1 VSSSFRSV
9 LLEELSEWLPEEAL
23 GRLASAEDASAAAFA
38 DRGLRSLLP
47 LGLEASGLSAAASL
61 VRALPGLLSVDA
73 ARNSMFGLEKIARAH
88 AAPEL
93 LVRAAHGVC
102 ACALSLGL
110 TEGRGPEAAVR
121 SQTQL
126 VSALVRLVT
135 TSTKAKVPVDAV
147 LGSLARA
154 LPS

>member
-1 VSSSFRSV
+1 LEPSFRSL

-23 GRLASAEDASAAAFA
+23 QALGSAEDASALSFA

-47 LGLEASGLSAAASL
+47 LGLEASGLAVAAST
-61 VRALPGLLSVDA
+61 VRALPGLLSVDG
-73 ARNSMFGLEKIARAH
+73 ARKSMFGLEKIARAH

-110 TEGRGPEAAVR
+110 TESRGPEAAQR
-121 SQTQL
+121 AQTQL

-135 TSTKAKVPVDAV
+135 TSVKTKVPVE
-147 LGSLARA
+147 LAIGRLACA
-154 LPS
+154 LA